1 MNPASGL
8 AGLLLAAA
16 LAVPAPVVAADD
28 GVDEKLIAAVHR
40 EARADLL
47 AGLEKHAKWCGS
59 ARLFLERDEVW
70 RRILE
75 VDPDHEKARKGL
87 GYRRNR
93 DGTWKDPDPDRKV
106 SKNYS
111 QAKLKTAGPKLSE
124 ALAPYTIRIFAFFD
138 EHEDAFTREQRRR
151 LLDGILT
158 VDPENERAHL
168 LLDHVRRKKGWV
180 LAETVRAEARRR
192 ELGDLVR
199 GLIRSAPKPEPSEPN
214 ALERKLAIDWSV
226 VLATPRFRVV
236 GTVEPDEA
244 VRAIRALHVA
254 EEYFNAVF
262 GTSTEFETGYTLFL
276 LGDPAEKDALIDN
289 FPWLTASQRELL
301 KTFDGTGFPDAGG
314 IGHWGSSRIK
324 RIDGIVRIA
333 LGYLFAKELGIG
345 TNHAWAY
352 EGFGLYMTYEIVRT
366 RLNWYTVPTE
376 GVPEEEGQAV
386 RARLVHP
393 ESSWMQEADR
403 VLRSDRRPALRTVLG
418 KGANAFTT
426 EELLLAYVVAAF
438 LIETRPEETPAILRK
453 IGGGMGSG
461 AVLAKTLGMGLD
473 DVEVRILRWLSERR

>member
-1 MNPASGL
+1 MVPCQLNAYVLTFLIFG
-8 AGLLLAAA
+8 AG
-16 LAVPAPVVAADD
+16 D
-28 GVDEKLIAAVHR
+28 
-40 EARADLL
+40 
-47 AGLEKHAKWCGS
+47 
-59 ARLFLERDEVW
+59 
-70 RRILE
+70 
-75 VDPDHEKARKGL
+75 
-87 GYRRNR
+87 
-93 DGTWKDPDPDRKV
+93 
-106 SKNYS
+106 
-111 QAKLKTAGPKLSE
+111 Q
-124 ALAPYTIRIFAFFD
+124 
-138 EHEDAFTREQRRR
+138 
-151 LLDGILT
+151 
-158 VDPENERAHL
+158 
-168 LLDHVRRKKGWV
+168 
-180 LAETVRAEARRR
+180 
-192 ELGDLVR
+192 
-199 GLIRSAPKPEPSEPN
+199 
-214 ALERKLAIDWSV
+214 
-226 VLATPRFRVV
+226 
-236 GTVEPDEA
+236 
-244 VRAIRALHVA
+244 
-254 EEYFNAVF
+254 
-262 GTSTEFETGYTLFL
+262 
-276 LGDPAEKDALIDN
+276 
-289 FPWLTASQRELL
+289 LL
-301 KTFDGTGFPDAGG
+301 KPFDGTGFPDAGG